1 MLPPN
6 VKGNV
11 ALVVKTPCGTG
22 IICTDYIIQ
31 DPMEREAQ
39 RKRIAR
45 LAGEIIREHIYPA
58 ILARENAGK
67 EAGKNGQAN
76 G

>member
-1 MLPPN
+1 MIPPN

-22 IICTDYIIQ
+22 IICTDCIIK
-31 DPMEREAQ
+31 DPAQREAQ

-58 ILARENAGK
+58 MLARENARK
-67 EAGKNGQAN
+67 EENK
-76 G
+76 

>member
-22 IICTDYIIQ
+22 IICTDYIIK
-31 DPMEREAQ
+31 DPVEREAQ

-58 ILARENAGK
+58 MLARENAGK
-67 EAGKNGQAN
+67 EAEHDRDE
-76 G
+76 

>member
-1 MLPPN
+1 MIPTN

-11 ALVVKTPCGTG
+11 ALVVKTPGGTG
-22 IICTDYIIQ
+22 IIGTDYISQ
-31 DPMEREAQ
+31 DPAEREAQ

-58 ILARENAGK
+58 MLARENV
-67 EAGKNGQAN
+67 GQEESK
-76 G
+76 